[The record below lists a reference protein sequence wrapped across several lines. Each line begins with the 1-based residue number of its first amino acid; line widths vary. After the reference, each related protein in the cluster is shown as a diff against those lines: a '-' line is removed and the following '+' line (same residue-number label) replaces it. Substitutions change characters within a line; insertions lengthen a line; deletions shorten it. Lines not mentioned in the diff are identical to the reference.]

1 MKTNCPILFKKSFFF
16 TLAIGSILS
25 LALFSR
31 SVNAQDI
38 IKMTAIPPRLE
49 ISADPGQAVAHQL
62 KVRNEGDSQVA
73 LQVKIQDF
81 IVTDSDGT
89 PSPIDQDISNR
100 WAASLWMNV
109 SPQKII
115 LNPGETKTL
124 DLVAVVPQDA
134 NPGGHYAVV
143 FYSPVDGADIGEN
156 TASSIS
162 PNVGSL
168 IYFTVSGKVSEDA
181 RITKMTIPGFQEY
194 GPIKI
199 DTEIL
204 NLSDIHVRPQGVIR
218 IYNMLGGLR
227 TTIALEEKN
236 IFPGVS
242 RLFENTWNQKWGLG
256 KYKAT
261 LEAGYGTQGGVLAAS
276 VFFWII
282 PWRIITIA
290 ILVIV
295 LTALLVT
302 YFKKGNKDQ
311 IIEKEPE
318 SSK

>member
-1 MKTNCPILFKKSFFF
+1 
-16 TLAIGSILS
+16 
-25 LALFSR
+25 
-31 SVNAQDI
+31 
-38 IKMTAIPPRLE
+38 MTAIPPRLE

-62 KVRNEGDSQVA
+62 KVRNEGNSQIA
-73 LQVKIQDF
+73 LQVKVQDF
-81 IVTDSDGT
+81 VVTDSDGT
-89 PSPIDQDISNR
+89 PSPISEDVSSR
-100 WAASLWMNV
+100 WAASLWINV
-109 SPQKII
+109 SPQKVV

-124 DLVAVVPQDA
+124 DLVAVIPEDA
-134 NPGGHYAVV
+134 SPGGHYAVV

-168 IYFTVSGKVSEDA
+168 IYFTVAGEVSEDA
-181 RITKMTIPGFQEY
+181 RVSKMTIPGFQEY

-218 IYNMLGGLR
+218 IYNMLGGLKS
-227 TTIALEEKN
+227 TLALEEKN

-242 RLFENTWNQKWGLG
+242 RLYENTWSQKWGLG

-261 LEAGYGTQGGVLAAS
+261 LEAGYGTQGGALAAT

-282 PWRIITIA
+282 PWRVIA
-290 ILVIV
+290 IAVLIVILV
-295 LTALLVT
+295 ALLIT
-302 YFKKGNKDQ
+302 YFKKSNRDQ
-311 IIEKEPE
+311 VVEPKPE

>member
-1 MKTNCPILFKKSFFF
+1 MKTNCPKLFKRSLF
-16 TLAIGSILS
+16 LALTTGLVLS

-31 SVNAQDI
+31 SVNAQEI

-62 KVRNEGDSQVA
+62 KVRNEGDSQIA
-73 LQVKIQDF
+73 LQVKVQDF
-81 IVTDSDGT
+81 IVTDNDGT
-89 PSPIDQDISNR
+89 PSPISEDVSNR
-100 WAASLWMNV
+100 WAASLWINV

-143 FYSPVDGADIGEN
+143 FYSPVDGANIDGS
-156 TASSIS
+156 ASSVS

-168 IYFTVSGKVSEDA
+168 IYFTVAGEVSEDA
-181 RITKMTIPGFQEY
+181 RVTKMTIPGFQEY

-204 NLSDIHVRPQGVIR
+204 NLSDIHLKPQGVIR
-218 IYNMLGGLR
+218 IYDMLGGLKS
-227 TTIALEEKN
+227 TIALEEKN

-242 RLFENTWNQKWGLG
+242 RLYENTWNQKWGLG

-261 LEAGYGTQGGVLAAS
+261 LEAGYGTSGGALAAS

-290 ILVIV
+290 ILIVILV
-295 LTALLVT
+295 ALLIT
-302 YFKKGNKDQ
+302 YFKKSNKDQ
-311 IIEKEPE
+311 VVEPNPE
-318 SSK
+318 PSK